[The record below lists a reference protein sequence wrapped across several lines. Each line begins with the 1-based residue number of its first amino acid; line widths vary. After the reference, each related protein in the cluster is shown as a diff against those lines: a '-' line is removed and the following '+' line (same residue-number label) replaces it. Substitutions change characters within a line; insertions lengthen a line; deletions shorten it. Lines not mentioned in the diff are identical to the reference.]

1 MSVLKFE
8 TDGGIEGA
16 HIGAAMRHGN
26 PGAIGTLGTVG
37 NIITHDLCHRRVAA
51 FREVDVAVIPVGG
64 QALGRLVGRKGN
76 RRLPLPIMALA
87 ANVRKFDMTDLFGNR
102 PEGRAGPDCLE
113 LLMVADENDLCVA
126 LFSLANKAG

>member
-1 MSVLKFE
+1 
-8 TDGGIEGA
+8 
-16 HIGAAMRHGN
+16 
-26 PGAIGTLGTVG
+26 
-37 NIITHDLCHRRVAA
+37 
-51 FREVDVAVIPVGG
+51 
-64 QALGRLVGRKGN
+64 
-76 RRLPLPIMALA
+76 MALA